1 MSELSVLEKALS
13 TGDFAKQKQPLAE
26 ILRQLKP
33 LHLRSLEELDFN
45 TRGRLLTTLLRV
57 GRQKKPPEPPAAAVG
72 SPAEPGS
79 AGRSESEAALAQA
92 EPAEAPPEADPASTS
107 PSPAQT
113 PSEAIECAE
122 SAAEMPVNPTP
133 DSASADGAS
142 ADAGSIPPT
151 ATQAPQ
157 PARSLSPEEE
167 KLAAYG
173 EVLFLVGSVW
183 RAVGDEVRAEP
194 AFAASGRQFA
204 EPEKVKAPS
213 APPSAPRSGDWRD
226 EAHRL
231 ESQKRTRDAARLYER
246 HDSPGEAARLYETGG
261 DLKSALKNY
270 LSARDSLAAR
280 RLLGLLKP
288 EQFLPIIEKTGAYE
302 LLMEHYVDAGEF
314 DNVAKLY
321 ERARQFDQAALAW
334 EKSGK
339 LAAARKAY
347 ERAKD
352 SVNAERVRQ
361 LEMEKL
367 IERGDRL
374 GAALLLHG
382 AGRRDEAVQT
392 LLGLPA
398 AKAFRFLQKMKF
410 EDEALALA
418 RKEIELAEAENRPG
432 ASARWLEML
441 GDLPAAAEAWKRA
454 ERKDRALAVYE
465 LAGDWQQAAQIA
477 ESLGER
483 DKAVE
488 MYQRA
493 GDSAS
498 AERAA
503 ALPAQ
508 VVAPPPSGES
518 VALDGVRGVCRSGWG
533 G

>member
-1 MSELSVLEKALS
+1 VLEKALS
-13 TGDFAKQKQPLAE
+13 TSDFAKQKQPLAE

-57 GRQKKPPEPPAAAVG
+57 GRQKKPPEPPPAAVG
-72 SPAEPGS
+72 SPAEPES
-79 AGRSESEAALAQA
+79 AGRSESEAAPGQA
-92 EPAEAPPEADPASTS
+92 ETAEAPPEASEPASTS
-107 PSPAQT
+107 AELAQA
-113 PSEAIECAE
+113 PSEAVEAAQ
-122 SAAEMPVNPTP
+122 SAAETGASQPP
-133 DSASADGAS
+133 DSTPADGAS
-142 ADAGSIPPT
+142 ADAGSVP
-151 ATQAPQ
+151 ATVTPAPQ
-157 PARSLSPEEE
+157 ARSLSPEEE
-167 KLAAYG
+167 KLAAYCDA
-173 EVLFLVGSVW
+173 LFLVGLVW
-183 RAVGDEVRAEP
+183 KAVGDEGRAEP
-194 AFAASGRQFA
+194 AFAASGRQFT

-213 APPSAPRSGDWRD
+213 APPSGPRSAPRSGDWRD
-226 EAHRL
+226 EARRL

-246 HDSPGEAARLYETGG
+246 HDSPGEAAKLYETGG

-270 LSARDSLAAR
+270 LSAKDSLAAR
-280 RLLGLLKP
+280 RLLGQLKP

-302 LLMEHYVDAGEF
+302 LLMEHYVDAGEL

-352 SVNAERVRQ
+352 SANAERVRQ
-361 LEMEKL
+361 LEVEKL
-367 IERGDRL
+367 VERGDRL
-374 GAALLLHG
+374 GAAVLLQS
-382 AGRRDEAVQT
+382 AGKKNEAVQT
-392 LLGLPA
+392 LLALPA
-398 AKAFRFLQKMKF
+398 AKAYRFLQKMKF
-410 EDEALALA
+410 DDEALALA
-418 RKEIELAEAENRPG
+418 RKEIEQAEAGNKPG

-465 LAGDWQQAAQIA
+465 QAGDWQQAGQIA

-518 VALDGVRGVCRSGWG
+518 VALDREGEEG
-533 G
+533 

>member
-1 MSELSVLEKALS
+1 VLEKALS

-26 ILRQLKP
+26 ILKALKP

-72 SPAEPGS
+72 SPAEPES
-79 AGRSESEAALAQA
+79 AGTAEKEAALGQT
-92 EPAEAPPEADPASTS
+92 EPAEAPAETADPAST
-107 PSPAQT
+107 PAEPAQA
-113 PSEAIECAE
+113 PSEAVEGAQ
-122 SAAEMPVNPTP
+122 SAAETGANQAP
-133 DSASADGAS
+133 DSTSPLGAYS
-142 ADAGSIPPT
+142 
-151 ATQAPQ
+151 
-157 PARSLSPEEE
+157 
-167 KLAAYG
+167 

-183 RAVGDEVRAEP
+183 KAVGDEVRAEP
-194 AFAASGRQFA
+194 AFAASGRQFT
-204 EPEKVKAPS
+204 EPEKVKERS
-213 APPSAPRSGDWRD
+213 APPSGPRSAPRSGDWRD
-226 EAHRL
+226 EARRL

-246 HDSPGEAARLYETGG
+246 HDSPGEAAKLYETGG

-270 LSARDSLAAR
+270 LSAKDSLAAR
-280 RLLGLLKP
+280 RLLGQLKP
-288 EQFLPIIEKTGAYE
+288 EQFLPIIEKGGAYE

-352 SVNAERVRQ
+352 SANADRVRQ
-361 LEMEKL
+361 LEVDKL

-374 GAALLLHG
+374 GAAVLLHG
-382 AGRRDEAVQT
+382 AGKRSEAVQT
-392 LLGLPA
+392 LLALPA
-398 AKAFRFLQKMKF
+398 AKAYRFLQKMKF
-410 EDEALALA
+410 DDEALALA
-418 RKEIELAEAENRPG
+418 RKEIEQADAENKPG

-465 LAGDWQQAAQIA
+465 QAGDWQQAGQIA

-518 VALDGVRGVCRSGWG
+518 VALDGEGEEG
-533 G
+533 

>member
-1 MSELSVLEKALS
+1 LSELSVLEKALS

-33 LHLRSLEELDFN
+33 LRLRSLEQLDFN

-57 GRQKKPPEPPAAAVG
+57 ARQKKPPEPPAAVIG
-72 SPAEPGS
+72 SPAES
-79 AGRSESEAALAQA
+79 ESVRSESQAAPAAA
-92 EPAEAPPEADPASTS
+92 EPAEVPPAVAESAVTPPDAEG
-107 PSPAQT
+107 T
-113 PSEAIECAE
+113 PSEAAE
-122 SAAEMPVNPTP
+122 DAGAAAAEMPKP
-133 DSASADGAS
+133 ASS
-142 ADAGSIPPT
+142 P
-151 ATQAPQ
+151 
-157 PARSLSPEEE
+157 SPEAE
-167 KLAAYG
+167 KVAAYS

-194 AFAASGRQFA
+194 AFAASGRKFA
-204 EPEKVKAPS
+204 EPEQAKAPS
-213 APPSAPRSGDWRD
+213 APSSTPRSGDWRD

-246 HDSPGEAARLYETGG
+246 HDSPGEAARLHEAGG
-261 DLKSALKNY
+261 DLKSALKSY
-270 LSARDSLAAR
+270 LSAKDLLAAR
-280 RLLGLLKP
+280 RLLGQLKP

-352 SVNAERVRQ
+352 SANAERVRQ
-361 LEMEKL
+361 LEVEKL
-367 IERGDRL
+367 VERGDRL
-374 GAALLLHG
+374 GAALLLLPVG
-382 AGRRDEAVQT
+382 KRDEAVQT

-398 AKAFRFLQKMKF
+398 AKAFRFLQKAKLD
-410 EDEALALA
+410 EEALALA
-418 RKEIELAEAENRPG
+418 RKEIERAEAENRPG

-454 ERKDRALAVYE
+454 ERKDRALALYE
-465 LAGDWQQAAQIA
+465 QAGDWQRAAEIA

-488 MYQRA
+488 LYQRA

-498 AERAA
+498 AERAS

-508 VVAPPPSGES
+508 VAVPPPSGES
-518 VALDGVRGVCRSGWG
+518 VALDGEGEEG
-533 G
+533 